1 VYLDIDMSL
10 QEVLTIKLQ
19 RDLLKLSQDYAA
31 QLGVELDSDFIN
43 ETIQKHTQ
51 SVSFDFNDSEC
62 THPLEERCCA
72 RRWWNSRD
80 IACTHRKTRGDYCGK
95 HNQMITEYGTL
106 RFDDIRNPKPK
117 YDLIKLKTG
126 NPPPLKWKQP
136 PKDQLQ
142 SVLNQQQ
149 HKVILAAPKLIVQ

>member
-1 VYLDIDMSL
+1 MSL

-51 SVSFDFNDSEC
+51 SVSFDLNDIEC
-62 THPLEERCCA
+62 SVPLEERCCA

-80 IACTHRKTRGDYCGK
+80 TACTHRKTRGDYCDK
-95 HNQMITEYGTL
+95 HNQMIAEYGVL
-106 RFDDIRNPKPK
+106 RFDDIRNTKPK
-117 YDLIKLKTG
+117 YDLIKLQSGIREKL
-126 NPPPLKWKQP
+126 NWAEPPE
-136 PKDQLQ
+136 DQLQ
-142 SVLNQQQ
+142 SILNQQQ
-149 HKVILAAPKLIVQ
+149 RKVILTTPKLIVQ